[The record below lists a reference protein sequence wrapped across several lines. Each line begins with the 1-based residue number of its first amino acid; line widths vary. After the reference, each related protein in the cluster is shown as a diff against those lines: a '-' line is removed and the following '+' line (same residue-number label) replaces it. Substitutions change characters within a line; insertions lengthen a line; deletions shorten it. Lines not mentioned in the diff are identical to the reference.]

1 MSFSIGCLGPNR
13 GRCMVYLKAHGDLAS
28 RLVMGIIGVIMWLM
42 GVITYL
48 LGLHNPQSRFFEHH
62 AV

>member
-13 GRCMVYLKAHGDLAS
+13 GRCMVYLKAHGGLAS
-28 RLVMGIIGVIMWLM
+28 RLVMGIIGVIMWLS
-42 GVITYL
+42 YL
-48 LGLHNPQSRFFEHH
+48 LSLHNPQSRFFEHH